1 MSLPRWWSVYQD
13 FDSGTSPGD
22 KSELY
27 LTYKK
32 KWLYKLDSL
41 LANKQMNKAIKLPID
56 IDYVGG
62 ARFTVGSDDFGI
74 TDADMF

>member
-1 MSLPRWWSVYQD
+1 
-13 FDSGTSPGD
+13 
-22 KSELY
+22 
-27 LTYKK
+27 
-32 KWLYKLDSL
+32 
-41 LANKQMNKAIKLPID
+41 MNKAIKLPID